1 MESDAV
7 GRLVLWIAFWL
18 VVFFI
23 YIIIIKIFDNGLNP
37 YVLLGILVFVSTLA
51 LMDAMTYMTWKKTY
65 KIAKDMESKGELDKI
80 KEELPPAD
88 KTALIFS
95 EPINVLDRREIRRSL
110 IITFTIIYI
119 ILLFQGGSS
128 LEQFTWIYFAMISF
142 YFGSRALD
150 RFAEVKGSKD
160 R

>member
-1 MESDAV
+1 MGSDAI

-18 VVFFI
+18 AVFFV
-23 YIIIIKIFDNGLNP
+23 YVVIIKIFDDGLNP

-51 LMDAMTYMTWKKTY
+51 LMDAMTYMTWKRTY
-65 KIAKDMESKGELDKI
+65 KTAKDMKGELDKI

-88 KTALIFS
+88 KTALLFP

-119 ILLFQGGSS
+119 ILLFQGERS
-128 LEQFTWIYFAMISF
+128 LLEHFTWIYFAMISF